1 MNITKIL
8 DKITDRIGDIS
19 ALLII
24 FLAIFIVYDITIRYL
39 FSSGSIAIQELQWHI
54 FDIAFLLGISYTLK
68 QNAHVRVDIFY
79 EKYSVNTK
87 LSMQILSMLILVIPS
102 SILIG
107 IGGFEMALQS
117 FNQGEISSDP
127 GGLEYRFI
135 IKSFISIAFI
145 LVISQSIS
153 ILIKSFSQLQSKA
166 ILFKAL
172 ILIISIFILAILDL
186 KYIIEPVAIMFVV
199 SLVMLMLGFEVAFV
213 FAGIGI
219 LFAGL
224 TDDIGLS
231 IFNMLSYRIFGI
243 MQNITLMAVPLFIFM
258 GLILERSK
266 MAEELLLSVAKL
278 FGRVRGGLA
287 IAVVLVGALLGA
299 STGIVGAT
307 VVMMSLIALPLMLKN
322 RYSPS
327 LSAGVIASSGTLGQI
342 IPPSVVLIILGDQM
356 RLSVGELFRASIVPA
371 IILISL
377 FIIYILS
384 ISFINKDIAPAIE
397 DDSNLSIKEL
407 VNAIVPPLGLMV
419 VVLGSIFAGVATPT
433 ESAGLGVVGA
443 LIIAYFKG
451 GLSFESIKSSSL
463 ESVKLTSMI
472 FMILIGATIFS
483 LVFNELGGGD
493 IVLEFF
499 AQDMG
504 DKSIFIILSMLAIF
518 ILGFFIDFI
527 EIAFVV
533 VPILLPIVH
542 TLRIDPIWFAILIA
556 LNLQASFLTP
566 PFGFAL
572 FYLKGSAKD
581 MIKTKEIYKGIIP
594 FIGLQVLALIIII
607 MFPSLIYI
615 FHSL

>member
-1 MNITKIL
+1 MITKTL
-8 DKITDRIGDIS
+8 DKITDIAGRVS
-19 ALLII
+19 AYLII
-24 FLAIFIVYDITIRYL
+24 FLAIFIVYDTTMRYL
-39 FSSGSIAIQELQWHI
+39 FNSGSIAIQELQWHI

-68 QNAHVRVDIFY
+68 QDAHVRVDIFY
-79 EKYSVNTK
+79 EKYLPNTK
-87 LSMQILSMLILVIPS
+87 LSMQILSMLFLVIPS

-117 FNQGEISSDP
+117 FGQGEISSDP

-135 IKSFISIAFI
+135 IKSFISVAFI
-145 LVISQSIS
+145 LVVLQAISIS
-153 ILIKSFSQLQSKA
+153 IKAFSKLQSKA
-166 ILFKAL
+166 ILLKAFSV
-172 ILIISIFILAILDL
+172 ISSIIVLYILDL
-186 KYIIEPVAIMFVV
+186 DYIIEPVAIMFIT

-213 FAGIGI
+213 FAGVGI

-224 TDDIGLS
+224 TDDIGLG

-243 MQNITLMAVPLFIFM
+243 MQNITLMAVPLFILM

-278 FGRVRGGLA
+278 FGRARGGLA

-356 RLSVGELFRASIVPA
+356 HLSVGELFRASIVPA
-371 IILISL
+371 MILISL
-377 FIIYILS
+377 FIVYILT

-397 DDSNLSIKEL
+397 DNSKLSIIEL
-407 VNAIVPPLGLMV
+407 MGAIVPPLGLMI

-443 LIIAYFKG
+443 LAISYFKG
-451 GLSFESIKSSSL
+451 GISMESIKSSSL
-463 ESVKLTSMI
+463 ESLKLTSMI

-493 IVLEFF
+493 IVLDFF
-499 AQDMG
+499 SQDMG
-504 DKSIFIILSMLAIF
+504 SKEIFIILSMLVIF

-542 TLRIDPIWFAILIA
+542 TLGIDPIWFAILIA

-581 MIKTKEIYKGIIP
+581 MVKTKDIYKGVIP
-594 FIGLQVLALIIII
+594 FIGLQVIALIIII
-607 MFPSLIYI
+607 LFPNLIYI
-615 FHSL
+615 FN